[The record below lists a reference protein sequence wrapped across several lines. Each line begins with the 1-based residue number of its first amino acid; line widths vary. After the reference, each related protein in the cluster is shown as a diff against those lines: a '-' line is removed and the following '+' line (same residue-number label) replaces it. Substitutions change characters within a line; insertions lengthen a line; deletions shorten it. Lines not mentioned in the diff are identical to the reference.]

1 MACTGTR
8 RPAYG
13 NPSQVSP
20 GALLLP
26 TGAGFV
32 YASGAIAIKRALG
45 TGVSGNWVNF
55 LCNSLTAIFF
65 QLFWLFPGGRPTYA
79 ALIPPLLCGALFFLG
94 QICTFRAIATGD
106 VSIAT
111 PLLGTK
117 VIFVAL
123 FSLLLL
129 HHALPVRWWIASLLA
144 SVGIAFISY
153 SPVGFHKRL
162 VATVG
167 WSLGTAVVFAL
178 TDINVQHWVPRIGYY
193 RFAPVMFGT
202 TGLLSLIYL
211 PAFFKENQHQRYDSG
226 SLQVQPKS
234 RLWLTIGAFLLS
246 IQAMGMYSAIGLYG
260 SATLTNILYGSRCLW
275 SVLLVWSLGSLAGE
289 SASAGNRSAVMGLRL
304 TGALLL
310 FAAMALV
317 IQ

>member
-1 MACTGTR
+1 M
-8 RPAYG
+8 
-13 NPSQVSP
+13 
-20 GALLLP
+20 LP
-26 TGAGFV
+26 TGAGFL
-32 YASGAIAIKRALG
+32 YACGAIAIKRALG
-45 TGVSGNWVNF
+45 AGVSGNWVNF
-55 LCNSLTAIFF
+55 LCNGLMAIFF
-65 QLFWLFPGGRPTYA
+65 QLFWLFPGGRPTCA
-79 ALIPPLLCGALFFLG
+79 ALIPPLLCGFLFFLG

-117 VIFVAL
+117 VILVAL

-129 HHALPVRWWIASLLA
+129 HHSLPVSWWIASLLA
-144 SVGIAFISY
+144 SLGIALISY

-162 VATVG
+162 AATVG
-167 WSLGTAVVFAL
+167 WSLGTAAVFAL
-178 TDINVQHWVPRIGYY
+178 TDISVQHWVPRIGYY

-211 PAFFKENQHQRYDSG
+211 PAIFRENQHQGNESRRLQDQSK
-226 SLQVQPKS
+226 SLP
-234 RLWLTIGAFLLS
+234 WLIGGALLLS
-246 IQAMGMYSAIGLYG
+246 TQALGMYSAIGLYG

-289 SASAGNRSAVMGLRL
+289 SLSAGNRSAVMGLRL
-304 TGALLL
+304 TGALFL

-317 IQ
+317 IH